1 VFVQATENGEVYR
14 LAGGAPIYVSSWVPF
29 GGGQPVTVV
38 PFARV
43 QSLLSVPADGTFI
56 QGQQRGEVYRVAGG
70 APIYVSSWAPFGGEQ
85 PFTVVDQVAIDGAGS
100 GTAPFSHLRAVPADG
115 TFIQGAQTGRV
126 YQVEGGK
133 PVYVPSWA
141 PFGGEQPFT
150 VVDQAAIDAAGTGGK
165 WDHLL

>member
-1 VFVQATENGEVYR
+1 MAGE
-14 LAGGAPIYVSSWVPF
+14 APIYVSSWAPF
-29 GGGQPVTVV
+29 GGEQPFTVV
-38 PFARV
+38 DQVAIDGAGSGPAPF
-43 QSLLSVPADGTFI
+43 SHLLNVPADGTFI

-100 GTAPFSHLRAVPADG
+100 GPAPFSHLLNVPADG